1 MEKRIKTRLYKV
13 GGDLMK
19 FDITV
24 IETLSKTISID
35 AENYDDALEKV
46 EDMYNRQEIVLDS
59 SDFKGKVI
67 E

>member
-1 MEKRIKTRLYKV
+1 MR
-13 GGDLMK
+13 
-19 FDITV
+19 FDISV
-24 IETLSKTISID
+24 IETLSRTVSID
-35 AENYDDALEKV
+35 AQNYDDALEKV

>member
-1 MEKRIKTRLYKV
+1 
-13 GGDLMK
+13 MK

-24 IETLSKTISID
+24 IETLSKTVTVD
-35 AENYDDALEKV
+35 AENYNEALEKV
-46 EDMYNRQEIVLDS
+46 EEMYDNQEIILDS

>member
-1 MEKRIKTRLYKV
+1 
-13 GGDLMK
+13 MK

-24 IETLSKTISID
+24 IETLSRTVTVE
-35 AENYDDALEKV
+35 AEDYDKALWKV

>member
-1 MEKRIKTRLYKV
+1 
-13 GGDLMK
+13 MK

-24 IETLSKTISID
+24 IETLSRIVSVD
-35 AENYDDALEKV
+35 AENYENALEKV
-46 EDMYNRQEIVLDS
+46 EDMYDRQEIILDS